1 MQVGSF
7 DASFSAAPNFKQVN
21 INHLGFEGP
30 SCTSRFRFRFLLG
43 RRLNGSAG
51 LLVEQ
56 HRHELLVVDV
66 PVAVDVGLADQL
78 LALL

>member
-1 MQVGSF
+1 MLAGGF

-21 INHLGFEGP
+21 IDHLDFEGP
-30 SCTSRFRFRFLLG
+30 SCTSRFRFLLG
-43 RRLNGSAG
+43 RRLNGSTG